1 MRIKRFQVIEVPVPS
16 GSTLTFFSIP
26 DQPQLRNAKIQGI
39 QVYTPTAITKT
50 PLSGATPTTLA
61 DLKQSYLT
69 LYQGDLQI
77 IYRLPLLALN
87 NISDLTSPFIF
98 ELPEMNDIDISW
110 TKSSITTS
118 TALATTGVT
127 YSFGIYYYL

>member
-1 MRIKRFQVIEVPVPS
+1 MRIKRFQAVEINVPS
-16 GSTLTFFSIP
+16 GSTLTRFQFP

-61 DLKQSYLT
+61 DLKQSFLT

-77 IYRLPLLALN
+77 LYQLPILAFN
-87 NISDLTSPFIF
+87 NIQDLTSQHVL

-110 TKSSITTS
+110 TKSYIS
-118 TALATTGVT
+118 TAAALATTGVT

>member
-1 MRIKRFQVIEVPVPS
+1 MRIKRFQVIEVPVLT
-16 GSTLTFFSIP
+16 GSTLTFFNIP

-39 QVYTPTAITKT
+39 QVYTPTTITKT
-50 PLSGATPTTLA
+50 PLSGATPVTLA
-61 DLKQSYLT
+61 DLKQSFLT

-77 IYRLPLLALN
+77 LYRLPLLALN

-110 TKSSITTS
+110 TKSSVTTAS
-118 TALATTGVT
+118 ALGTTNVT

>member
-26 DQPQLRNAKIQGI
+26 DQPQLRNAKIQAI
-39 QVYTPTAITKT
+39 QFYTPTAITKT

-77 IYRLPLLALN
+77 LYRMPLLSLN
-87 NISDLTSPFIF
+87 NISDLTSPFVF

-110 TKSSITTS
+110 TKSYVNIS
-118 TALATTGVT
+118 TALATTNVA

>member
-39 QVYTPTAITKT
+39 QVYTPTTITKT
-50 PLSGATPTTLA
+50 PLSAATPTTLA

-87 NISDLTSPFIF
+87 NISDLTSPFLF

-110 TKSSITTS
+110 TKSSVTTAA
-118 TALATTGVT
+118 ALCTTGVT

>member
-1 MRIKRFQVIEVPVPS
+1 MRIKRFQAVEINVPS
-16 GSTLTFFSIP
+16 GSTLTRFQFP

-61 DLKQSYLT
+61 DLKQSFLT

-77 IYRLPLLALN
+77 LYQLPVLAFN
-87 NISDLTSPFIF
+87 NIQDLTSPHVW

-110 TKSSITTS
+110 TKSYIS
-118 TALATTGVT
+118 TAAALATTSVT

>member
-1 MRIKRFQVIEVPVPS
+1 MRIKRFQAVEINVPS
-16 GSTLTFFSIP
+16 GSTLTRFQFP

-61 DLKQSYLT
+61 DLKQSFLT

-77 IYRLPLLALN
+77 LYQLPVLAFN
-87 NISDLTSPFIF
+87 NIQDLTSPSVW

-110 TKSSITTS
+110 TKSYISTA
-118 TALATTGVT
+118 TALATTSVT

>member
-1 MRIKRFQVIEVPVPS
+1 MRIKRFQAVEINVPS
-16 GSTLTFFSIP
+16 GSTLTRFQFP

-61 DLKQSYLT
+61 DLKQSFLT

-77 IYRLPLLALN
+77 LYRLPLLALN
-87 NISDLTSPFIF
+87 NIQDLTSPHVW

-118 TALATTGVT
+118 TALGTTGVT

>member
-1 MRIKRFQVIEVPVPS
+1 MRIKRFQVIEVAVPS
-16 GSTLTFFSIP
+16 GSSLTFFSIP
-26 DQPQLRNAKIQGI
+26 DQPQLRMAKIQGI
-39 QVYTPTAITKT
+39 QIYTPTTITKT

-87 NISDLTSPFIF
+87 NISDLTSPFLF

-110 TKSSITTS
+110 TKSSITTAA
-118 TALATTGVT
+118 ALGTTGVT
-127 YSFGIYYYL
+127 YSLGIYYYL

>member
-1 MRIKRFQVIEVPVPS
+1 
-16 GSTLTFFSIP
+16 
-26 DQPQLRNAKIQGI
+26 
-39 QVYTPTAITKT
+39 
-50 PLSGATPTTLA
+50 LA

-77 IYRLPLLALN
+77 IYRLPLLAFN
-87 NISDLTSPFIF
+87 NIQDLTSPSVW

-118 TALATTGVT
+118 AALATTGVT

>member
-1 MRIKRFQVIEVPVPS
+1 MRIKRYQAVEINVPS
-16 GSTLTFFSIP
+16 GSSLTFFSFT

-50 PLSGATPTTLA
+50 PLSGATPVTLA
-61 DLKQSYLT
+61 DLKQSFLT

-77 IYRLPLLALN
+77 IYRLPLLAFN
-87 NISDLTSPFIF
+87 NIQDLTSPSVW

-110 TKSSITTS
+110 TKSSVTTAA
-118 TALATTGVT
+118 ALATTGVT

>member
-39 QVYTPTAITKT
+39 QVYTPTTITKT

-87 NISDLTSPFIF
+87 NISDLTSPFLF

-110 TKSSITTS
+110 TKSYIS
-118 TALATTGVT
+118 TAAALATTGVT

>member
-1 MRIKRFQVIEVPVPS
+1 MRIKRFQAVEINVPS
-16 GSTLTFFSIP
+16 GSTLTRFQFP

-50 PLSGATPTTLA
+50 PLSGATPVTLA
-61 DLKQSYLT
+61 DLKQSFLT

-77 IYRLPLLALN
+77 IYRLPLLAFN
-87 NISDLTSPFIF
+87 NIQDLTSPSVW

-118 TALATTGVT
+118 AALATTGVT

>member
-1 MRIKRFQVIEVPVPS
+1 MRIKRFQAVEINVPS
-16 GSTLTFFSIP
+16 GSTLTRFQFP

-61 DLKQSYLT
+61 DLKQSFLT

-77 IYRLPLLALN
+77 LYQLPILAFN
-87 NISDLTSPFIF
+87 NIQDLTSPHVW

-110 TKSSITTS
+110 TKSYIS
-118 TALATTGVT
+118 TAAALGTTGVT

>member
-1 MRIKRFQVIEVPVPS
+1 MRIKRFQAVEINVPS
-16 GSTLTFFSIP
+16 GSTLTRFQFP

-61 DLKQSYLT
+61 DLKQSFLT

-77 IYRLPLLALN
+77 LYQLPILAFN
-87 NISDLTSPFIF
+87 NIQDLTSPSVW

-110 TKSSITTS
+110 TKSYIS
-118 TALATTGVT
+118 TAAALATTNVT

>member
-77 IYRLPLLALN
+77 LYRLPLLALN

>member
-77 IYRLPLLALN
+77 LYRLPLLALN
-87 NISDLTSPFIF
+87 NISDLTSPFVF

-110 TKSSITTS
+110 TKSSVTTAA
-118 TALATTGVT
+118 ALGTTGVT

>member
-1 MRIKRFQVIEVPVPS
+1 MRIKRFQAVEINVPS
-16 GSTLTFFSIP
+16 GSTLTRFQFP

-39 QVYTPTAITKT
+39 QVYTPTTITKT

-77 IYRLPLLALN
+77 LYRLPLLALN
-87 NISDLTSPFIF
+87 NISDLTSPFLF

-110 TKSSITTS
+110 TKSSVTTAA
-118 TALATTGVT
+118 ALGTTGVT

>member
-39 QVYTPTAITKT
+39 QVYTPTTITKT

-87 NISDLTSPFIF
+87 NISDLTSPFLF

-110 TKSSITTS
+110 TKSSVTTAAALGT
-118 TALATTGVT
+118 TAVT

>member
-16 GSTLTFFSIP
+16 GSTLTFFAIS
-26 DQPQLRNAKIQGI
+26 DQPQLRMAKIQGI
-39 QVYTPTAITKT
+39 QVYTPTTITKT

-87 NISDLTSPFIF
+87 NVSDLTSPFIF

-110 TKSSITTS
+110 TKSSITTAA
-118 TALATTGVT
+118 ALATTGVT
-127 YSFGIYYYL
+127 YSLGIYYYL

>member
-39 QVYTPTAITKT
+39 QVYTPTTITKT

-87 NISDLTSPFIF
+87 NISDLTSPFLF

-110 TKSSITTS
+110 TKSSVTTAA
-118 TALATTGVT
+118 ALGTTVVT

>member
-26 DQPQLRNAKIQGI
+26 DQPQLSNAKIQGI

-50 PLSGATPTTLA
+50 PLCGATPTTLA

-77 IYRLPLLALN
+77 LYRLPLLALN
-87 NISDLTSPFIF
+87 NISDLTSPFVF

-110 TKSSITTS
+110 TKSSVTTAA
-118 TALATTGVT
+118 ALGTTGVT

>member
-39 QVYTPTAITKT
+39 QVYTPTTITKT
-50 PLSGATPTTLA
+50 PLSAATPTTLA

-87 NISDLTSPFIF
+87 NISDLTSPFLF

-110 TKSSITTS
+110 TKSSVTTAA
-118 TALATTGVT
+118 ALGTTGVT

>member
-1 MRIKRFQVIEVPVPS
+1 MRIKRFQAVEINVPS
-16 GSTLTFFSIP
+16 GSTLTRFQFP
-26 DQPQLRNAKIQGI
+26 DQPQLRNAQIQGI

-61 DLKQSYLT
+61 DLKQSFLT

-77 IYRLPLLALN
+77 LYQLPVLAFN
-87 NISDLTSPFIF
+87 NIQDLTSPSVW

-110 TKSSITTS
+110 TKSYIS
-118 TALATTGVT
+118 TAAALATTGVT

>member
-16 GSTLTFFSIP
+16 GSSLTFFAIP
-26 DQPQLRNAKIQGI
+26 DQPQLRSAKIQGI
-39 QVYTPTAITKT
+39 QVYTPTTITKT

-87 NISDLTSPFIF
+87 NISDLTSPFLF

-110 TKSSITTS
+110 TKSSVTTAA
-118 TALATTGVT
+118 ALGTTGVT

>member
-1 MRIKRFQVIEVPVPS
+1 MRIKRFQVIEVPVPAS
-16 GSTLTFFSIP
+16 STLTFFSIP

-39 QVYTPTAITKT
+39 QVYTPTTITKT

-87 NISDLTSPFIF
+87 NISDLTSPFLF

-110 TKSSITTS
+110 TKSSVTTAA
-118 TALATTGVT
+118 ALATTNVT